1 MILTGK
7 HIDAAEAERLGLV
20 ARVVSR
26 AELMPAVLELAR
38 SIAKNPRIAVL
49 QAKVALNTSQETMLS
64 GGVQAE
70 NEAWLACM
78 LSDTWKAKLERLK
91 D

>member
-1 MILTGK
+1 M
-7 HIDAAEAERLGLV
+7 
-20 ARVVSR
+20 
-26 AELMPAVLELAR
+26 
-38 SIAKNPRIAVL
+38 
-49 QAKVALNTSQETMLS
+49 QAKVALNASQETMLS

-78 LSDTWKAKLERLK
+78 LSDTWKEKLERFK

>member
-1 MILTGK
+1 
-7 HIDAAEAERLGLV
+7 
-20 ARVVSR
+20 
-26 AELMPAVLELAR
+26 
-38 SIAKNPRIAVL
+38 L
-49 QAKVALNTSQETMLS
+49 QAKVALNASQETMLS

-78 LSDTWKAKLERLK
+78 LSDTWKAKLERFK